1 MKKGRV
7 ERKID
12 YEYIMYLYD
21 KAKKMKNLDN
31 KKELFKQI
39 KILEKNIGKFII
51 KPID

>member
-21 KAKKMKNLDN
+21 KAKKMKNLDKISIKYN
-31 KKELFKQI
+31 VGQTLFIFKKR
-39 KILEKNIGKFII
+39 
-51 KPID
+51 